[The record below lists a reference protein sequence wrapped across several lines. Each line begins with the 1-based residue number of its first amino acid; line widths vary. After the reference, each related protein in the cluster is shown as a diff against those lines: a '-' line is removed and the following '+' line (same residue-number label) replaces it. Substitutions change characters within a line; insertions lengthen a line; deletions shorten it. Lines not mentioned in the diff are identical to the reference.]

1 MYVPVLLMR
10 VDEGGRMFD
19 EIPAPVEVG
28 GTAELIREGGGRG
41 VREEG
46 EVWVVGRM
54 GEGEGEGEG
63 EREGEGE
70 GERRE
75 GGVAEEVAHLLAAL
89 YKHKNKNR

>member
-1 MYVPVLLMR
+1 MYVQYIPVLLTR

-28 GTAELIREGGGRG
+28 GTAELTWEGGRREA
-41 VREEG
+41 REEG
-46 EVWVVGRM
+46 EVWVVGRV
-54 GEGEGEGEG
+54 GEG
-63 EREGEGE
+63 EGEGE

-75 GGVAEEVAHLLAAL
+75 GGVGEGVAHLLAAL